1 MDGNEVVGGIGDT
14 AGSSCPA
21 EGRGPLG
28 LGGTLSGNG
37 AAVSS
42 GSGVVGS
49 SRSGGM
55 RVGGLLPGG
64 LISTRQRRAP
74 LGSGAPWRM
83 GLPWVSLM
91 TRV

>member
-14 AGSSCPA
+14 AGSSCPVD
-21 EGRGPLG
+21 GRGPLG
-28 LGGTLSGNG
+28 SG
-37 AAVSS
+37 AVSS
-42 GSGVVGS
+42 NGVAVPRGTGVVGS
-49 SRSGGM
+49 SGSGGM
-55 RVGGLLPGG
+55 RVGGLLFGG

-74 LGSGAPWRM
+74 LGSRAPWRM